1 MVNEEG
7 HTMRGKRITL
17 QQEEEVV
24 RLYKTKQYAIREIM
38 KRTGVKSEQ
47 TIYRILSDYNIPM
60 IRRKSVSKISVNLDE
75 ETAQILKKA
84 NPKNVSE
91 WISNCIKKAATLL

>member
-7 HTMRGKRITL
+7 HTMSGKRITL
-17 QQEEEVV
+17 LQEEEVV
-24 RLYKTKQYAIREIM
+24 RLYKTHQYAIREIM
-38 KRTGVKSEQ
+38 ERTGVKSEQ

-75 ETAQILKKA
+75 ETAQILKKP
-84 NPKNVSE
+84 NPRTYQSG
-91 WISNCIKKAATLL
+91 

>member
-17 QQEEEVV
+17 QQEEGVV

-38 KRTGVKSEQ
+38 ERTGVKSEQ

-60 IRRKSVSKISVNLDE
+60 IRRKSVSMISVNLDE

-84 NPKNVSE
+84 KPHNVSDFV
-91 WISNCIKKAATLL
+91 CKMIKKGSQL